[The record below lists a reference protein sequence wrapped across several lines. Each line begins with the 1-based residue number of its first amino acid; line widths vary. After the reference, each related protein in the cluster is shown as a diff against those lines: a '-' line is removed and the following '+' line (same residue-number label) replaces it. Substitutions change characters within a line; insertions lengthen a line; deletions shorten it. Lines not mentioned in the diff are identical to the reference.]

1 MSVALVGC
9 VYPMVSAEH
18 VARGLSAK
26 VWVDHVVGRAGRGK
40 GKYCMVYI
48 YTLHTVTVFYILSVC
63 VT

>member
-1 MSVALVGC
+1 
-9 VYPMVSAEH
+9 MVSAEH

-40 GKYCMVYI
+40 GKYSMLYFI
-48 YTLHTVTVFYILSVC
+48 YCLLIC